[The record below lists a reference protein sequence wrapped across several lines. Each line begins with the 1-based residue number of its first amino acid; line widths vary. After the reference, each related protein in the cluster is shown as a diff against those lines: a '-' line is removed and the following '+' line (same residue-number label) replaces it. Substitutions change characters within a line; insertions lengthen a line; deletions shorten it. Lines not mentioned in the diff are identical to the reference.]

1 MVIIARPTRRRRP
14 CASTWL
20 LAVSIVVA
28 PFAALAPQ
36 QRGNVTAGW
45 VRDSTGAPISDADV
59 SIPASH
65 LLVHTDSA
73 GAFTIRGLSAGAVT
87 LNVRHLG
94 YEPRSLSLQ
103 LHAASVDSVI
113 IALRAIPQVLDA
125 MRVGGG
131 RAHHDF
137 LIEDFYRRQALGSG
151 TFITRADIDAR
162 NPTRLSDVV
171 RQYPGIRVVR
181 GPGGTGVRFP
191 STSMARRDCP
201 PQYWVDGRRVT
212 SFELDELPPR
222 DIEGIELYH
231 GPSTTPMQFSM
242 DDAKTCGTVVI
253 WSRAPGE
260 P

>member
-1 MVIIARPTRRRRP
+1 MVTIPRPTRRRRP
-14 CASTWL
+14 YAPTWL
-20 LAVSIVVA
+20 F
-28 PFAALAPQ
+28 FAMIALAPLAPLASQ
-36 QRGNVTAGW
+36 QRGDVTTGW

-59 SIPASH
+59 SVPAMR

-73 GAFTIRGLSAGAVT
+73 GAFTLRGLAAGTVA

-94 YEPRSLSLQ
+94 YEPRSLSIQ
-103 LHAASVDSVI
+103 RNATSADSLT

-125 MRVGGG
+125 MRVGSG

-212 SFELDELPPR
+212 NFELDELPPR

-231 GPSTTPMQFSM
+231 GPSTTPTQFSM